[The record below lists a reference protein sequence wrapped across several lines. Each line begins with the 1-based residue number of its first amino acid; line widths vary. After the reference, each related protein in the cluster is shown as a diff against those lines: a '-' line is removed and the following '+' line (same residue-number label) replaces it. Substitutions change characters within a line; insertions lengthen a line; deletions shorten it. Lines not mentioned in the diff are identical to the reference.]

1 LDVLLDT
8 CCLIWAA
15 SEPEQLTPK
24 VADVLQAE
32 DTAVGVSVI
41 SCAELAC
48 LADRQRI
55 VLDRH
60 WRQWFKEVI
69 ELNGWQVIDIDLQI
83 VEEAYS
89 LPGEYHRDPAD
100 RIIAATARL
109 KHLTILTADQKIL
122 DYPHVET
129 MW

>member
-1 LDVLLDT
+1 MEVLLDT

-15 SEPEQLTPK
+15 SDPEKLTPR
-24 VADVLQAE
+24 VS
-32 DTAVGVSVI
+32 DTLRANDTTVWVSVI

-48 LADRQRI
+48 LADRERI

-60 WRQWFKEVI
+60 WRRWFRDVI
-69 ELNGWQVIDIDLQI
+69 AMNAWQVADIDLQ
-83 VEEAYS
+83 VMEEAYS

-100 RIIAATARL
+100 RIIAATARI

-122 DYPHVET
+122 SYPHVET

>member
-1 LDVLLDT
+1 MNA
-8 CCLIWAA
+8 WR
-15 SEPEQLTPK
+15 
-24 VADVLQAE
+24 VA
-32 DTAVGVSVI
+32 
-41 SCAELAC
+41 
-48 LADRQRI
+48 
-55 VLDRH
+55 
-60 WRQWFKEVI
+60 
-69 ELNGWQVIDIDLQI
+69 DIDLQV

-100 RIIAATARL
+100 RILAATARL

>member
-1 LDVLLDT
+1 MDVLLDT

-15 SEPEQLTPK
+15 SDPKQLTPK

-32 DTAVGVSVI
+32 ETAVGVSVI

-100 RIIAATARL
+100 RIIAATARI

-129 MW
+129 LW

>member
-1 LDVLLDT
+1 MDVLLDT
-8 CCLIWAA
+8 CSLIWAA
-15 SEPEQLTPK
+15 SDPEKLTPR
-24 VADVLQAE
+24 VADTLLAN
-32 DTAVGVSVI
+32 DTAVWVSAI

-48 LADRQRI
+48 LVERRRI
-55 VLDRH
+55 AIDRH
-60 WRQWFKEVI
+60 WKTWFRHVI
-69 ELNGWQVIDIDLQI
+69 DMNSWGVADIDLQV

-100 RIIAATARL
+100 RIIAATARI
-109 KHLTILTADQKIL
+109 KQLTILTADQKIL